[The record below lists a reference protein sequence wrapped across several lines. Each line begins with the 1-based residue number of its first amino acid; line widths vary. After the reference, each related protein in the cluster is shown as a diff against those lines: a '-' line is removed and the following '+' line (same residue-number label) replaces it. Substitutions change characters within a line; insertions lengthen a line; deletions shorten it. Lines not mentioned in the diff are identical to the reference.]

1 MGRPKGTL
9 GLLRNYGITEEQYAQ
24 ARASGLKWCS
34 GECKKFL
41 PVEQFHKG
49 QGRCKSCSYKIGSV
63 YMASLPKEKR
73 LEYGRRSRT
82 PEVLAAMRERA
93 SKRWKAFSAEQ
104 RQQIAFEN
112 RLWTRFRVRLAW
124 FEAKLAEQGN
134 CCATC
139 DKPMGER
146 RFAVDH
152 DHTCCPGRKSCGK
165 CVRGLVCDKCNL
177 YLGMLEELMT
187 KGDWILKG
195 QAYLA
200 RYKET

>member
-1 MGRPKGTL
+1 MKRPKKIPGRL
-9 GLLRNYGITEEQYAQ
+9 SVRGITPEQYAEAK
-24 ARASGLKWCS
+24 ARGLRWCS
-34 GECKKFL
+34 GHLQFEPVGNFWKTGGYCK
-41 PVEQFHKG
+41 ESARDRHKEYW
-49 QGRCKSCSYKIGSV
+49 QTVTAERKEFYSRHQKEPESYEKGRAYR
-63 YMASLPKEKR
+63 KR
-73 LEYGRRSRT
+73 YWAALS
-82 PEVLAAMRERA
+82 PEDRA
-93 SKRWKAFSAEQ
+93 Q
-104 RQQIAFEN
+104 RAFEN

-200 RYKET
+200 RYKEN